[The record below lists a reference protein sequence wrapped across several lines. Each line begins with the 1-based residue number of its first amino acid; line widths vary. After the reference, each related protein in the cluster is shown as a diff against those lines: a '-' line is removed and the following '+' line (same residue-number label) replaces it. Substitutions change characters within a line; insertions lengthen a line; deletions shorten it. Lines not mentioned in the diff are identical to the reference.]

1 MLPVSKLGKIIR
13 IPAFVQLKAKTD
25 IYTYRYTYSLPQTLF
40 SWILSAVFTSLCYMM
55 WSRDAILSL
64 RLAGRKL
71 NFEVRE
77 TVKRLRCLRR
87 GCRAGRRVQQ
97 RTRTACR
104 TVIETATAGGIPVIS
119 TNRHLLTNSPPF
131 PASFRDRT
139 SSVLR
144 TINRQQSTPLK
155 LGVFNARSM
164 STYGKSQAIASWVTD
179 LNLSVVGLVET

>member
-1 MLPVSKLGKIIR
+1 MIGTLL
-13 IPAFVQLKAKTD
+13 AHCW
-25 IYTYRYTYSLPQTLF
+25 YSLRRHVTIGTPQ
-40 SWILSAVFTSLCYMM
+40 M

-97 RTRTACR
+97 RTACR
-104 TVIETATAGGIPVIS
+104 TVIETATAAWGIPVIS

-131 PASFRDRT
+131 PASFRD
-139 SSVLR
+139 
-144 TINRQQSTPLK
+144 
-155 LGVFNARSM
+155 
-164 STYGKSQAIASWVTD
+164 
-179 LNLSVVGLVET
+179 